1 MATKRINMFTFNFS
15 VKGVTAEQFKQL
27 QDSINTLTEKVIIMS
42 VTQEELTA
50 QLTALK
56 ASQDATAVKQAEA
69 LAELS
74 GIPAQLTSASASIAT
89 LTAEVAALQAQIAT
103 GQTPVISQALIDAV
117 AGATAGQATID
128 AAATQLANIVPN
140 PVV

>member
-1 MATKRINMFTFNFS
+1 MFTFNFT

-27 QDSINTLTEKVIIMS
+27 QDSILQLTEKVIIMS
-42 VTQEELTA
+42 ITQEALTA
-50 QLTALK
+50 QLTQLQADQ
-56 ASQDATAVKQAEA
+56 AAAAAAQAEA

-74 GIPAQLTSASASIAT
+74 NLPAQLTTAADSITT
-89 LTAEVAALQAQIAT
+89 LTAQVADLQAQIAA
-103 GQTPVISQALIDAV
+103 GGSVVVSQALIDAV
-117 AGATAGQATID
+117 AAATAGQVTIS